1 MLSPE
6 VLAKI
11 QRFHFKTRKLANEIF
26 AGQYESAF
34 KGQGIEFAEVR
45 EYQVG
50 DDIRTIDWNVSA
62 RFGHPFVKVFHE
74 ERELTLMLLIDL
86 SGSHLFGSKARF
98 KRELLAEVAGML
110 AFLAIRTNDR
120 VGAVLFSSGVEK
132 FLPPRKGSH
141 HVWRLIKEIFAFEPE
156 NRATS
161 IDTALD
167 FLNRSVKRHAIV
179 FLLSDCQDA
188 GFEKSMKLT
197 AKKHDLT
204 VIRIFDAAEETLPDA
219 GFITLKDPETG
230 ETAIVNTSSPR
241 VRKAFEEG
249 RKGRRE
255 SLKKMCAAM
264 DVDLVEVETAGPV
277 VEPLMRLFDKRRKR
291 LHG

>member
-1 MLSPE
+1 MLPPE

-50 DDIRTIDWNVSA
+50 DDIRSIDWNVSA

-74 ERELTLMLLIDL
+74 ERELTLILLIDL
-86 SGSHLFGSKARF
+86 SGSHLFGSRSRF

-120 VGAVLFSSGVEK
+120 VGAVLFSEGVEK

-141 HVWRLIKEIFAFEPE
+141 HVWRLIKEIFTYEPRS
-156 NRATS
+156 RATS
-161 IDTALD
+161 IDAALD
-167 FLNRSVKRHAIV
+167 FLNRAVKRHAIV
-179 FLLSDCQDA
+179 FLLSDCMDQ
-188 GFEKSMKLT
+188 GFEKSMKLA

-204 VIRIFDAAEETLPDA
+204 VIRIFDHAEETLPDA
-219 GFITLKDPETG
+219 GLMAFKDPESG
-230 ETAIVNTSSPR
+230 QVVHVNTSHPR
-241 VRKAFEEG
+241 IRALFEEKA
-249 RKGRRE
+249 RERRE
-255 SLKKMCAAM
+255 GLKKLCAGM
-264 DVDLVEVETAGPV
+264 DVELAEVEASGPV
-277 VEPLMRLFDKRRKR
+277 AEPLMRLFDRRRTKR
-291 LHG
+291 HA

>member
-1 MLSPE
+1 MLPPE

-50 DDIRTIDWNVSA
+50 DDIRSIDWNVSA
-62 RFGHPFVKVFHE
+62 RFGRPFVKVFHE
-74 ERELTLMLLIDL
+74 ERELTLMLLVDL
-86 SGSHLFGSKARF
+86 SGSHLFGTKARF

-120 VGAVLFSSGVEK
+120 VGAILFSEGVEK

-141 HVWRLIKEIFAFEPE
+141 HVWRLIKEIFTFEPE
-156 NRATS
+156 SRATS
-161 IDTALD
+161 IDSALD
-167 FLNRSVKRHAIV
+167 FLNRAVKRHSNV
-179 FLLSDCQDA
+179 FLLSDCLDR
-188 GFEKSMKLT
+188 GFEKSMRLT

-204 VIRIFDAAEETLPDA
+204 VIRIFDRAEETLPDVGLMA
-219 GFITLKDPETG
+219 LKDPETG
-230 ETAIVNTSSPR
+230 GVVHVNTSSPR
-241 VRKAFEEG
+241 VRALFEEKRG
-249 RKGRRE
+249 ERLEG
-255 SLKKMCAAM
+255 LKKLLAGM
-264 DVDLVEVETAGPV
+264 DVELAEVETAGPV
-277 VEPLMRLFDKRRKR
+277 TEPLMRLFDRRRKR
-291 LHG
+291 RHA